1 MTKRLIAVALGVAL
15 AGAAGAS
22 SPISVETYGHVRS
35 PGTHMLASDA
45 RLSDA
50 AIAAA
55 PDESAFMA
63 GAALL
68 RSDAVLA
75 QARLKAGLL
84 FDLETLA
91 ALQTA
96 PDIANA
102 AAQMARE
109 FGDLP
114 VTGREPQLLEPRSL
128 AADRRQDR
136 PAHAGDRL
144 IYPSRPETVTVTGA
158 VAHPCVLP
166 HVAIQDARLYRNQ
179 CEALP
184 AASPDDLY
192 VIQPDG
198 RVTKIGIAL
207 WNRSPLTTLAP
218 GAVIHVPIA
227 GAAVRSL
234 TPDVNDE
241 AARFLATQVLDA
253 PGVPD

>member
-1 MTKRLIAVALGVAL
+1 MTQRLIALALGVAL
-15 AGAAGAS
+15 AGATEAS
-22 SPISVETYGHVRS
+22 SPISVETYGHVQSAGR
-35 PGTHMLASDA
+35 HALADDA
-45 RLSDA
+45 RLSAA

-55 PDESAFMA
+55 PDENAYMA

-68 RSDAVLA
+68 RTDAVLP

-91 ALQTA
+91 ALQNA
-96 PDIANA
+96 PDIADA

-109 FGDLP
+109 FGALP
-114 VTGREPQLLEPRSL
+114 VTGREPQLLAPRSL

-136 PAHAGDRL
+136 PAHTGDRL

-158 VAHPCVLP
+158 VSHPCVLP
-166 HVAIQDARLYRNQ
+166 HVAMQEARIYRNQ
-179 CEALP
+179 CAPLP

-198 RVTKIGIAL
+198 RVSKIGIAL
-207 WNRSPLTTLAP
+207 WNRGPLTTLAP
-218 GAVIHVPIA
+218 GAIIHVPIA
-227 GAAVRSL
+227 GAAVRSR
-234 TPDVNDE
+234 TPDINDE